1 MISKV
6 LTVAAISVAVY
17 FAVALGLIV
26 SQRPGPLPE
35 REGLDFSRI
44 IGGGTERASLE
55 TRSFTAREGQALTY
69 ANVSAPGA
77 EELPLVIMLHGS
89 GWYHGQF
96 AGLAR
101 ALRDVAEVK
110 ALTLRGHGT
119 DPARRGDV
127 DYTGQLEDDI
137 ADFIAQSGGRDGRR
151 VILLGHSSG
160 GGLAVRFAGGA
171 HGALADGIIL
181 LAPFLKHDAPTT
193 RPNSGGWAHVLMR
206 RVIGLSML
214 NNVGITALDHL
225 RMIQFA
231 IPRAVLEGPLGAH
244 ATTRYSWRLNKSYA
258 PRNDYLGDVAV
269 LPPFLVIAGR
279 DDEAFDAEG
288 YAPVMGAVTDK
299 GRYQIVDGAGH
310 LDIVDSPQTE
320 ALVRDYLLGLD

>member
-1 MISKV
+1 MITRL
-6 LTVAAISVAVY
+6 LTIAAISIAIY
-17 FAVALGLIV
+17 FALALGLIV

-35 REGLDFSRI
+35 RAGLDFSEI
-44 IGGGTERASLE
+44 IGNGAEPGGLE
-55 TRSFTAREGQALTY
+55 TRRFEARDGQALTY
-69 ANVSAPGA
+69 AHVKAPGA

-110 ALTLRGHGT
+110 ALTLRGHGK

-127 DYTGQLEDDI
+127 GYTGQLEDDI
-137 ADFIAQSGGRDGRR
+137 ADLIRQSGGRDGRK

-171 HGALADGIIL
+171 HGALADGMIL

-193 RPNSGGWAHVLMR
+193 RPNSGGWAHVLTR
-206 RVIGLSML
+206 RIIGLSML
-214 NNVGITALDHL
+214 NTVGITALDHL
-225 RMIQFA
+225 PMIQFA
-231 IPRAVLEGPLGAH
+231 MPRAVLEGPLGDY
-244 ATTRYSWRLNKSYA
+244 ATTSYSWRLNKSYA
-258 PRNDYLGDVAV
+258 PRDDYLADVAA
-269 LPPFLVIAGR
+269 LPPFLLVAGR

-288 YAPVMGAVTDK
+288 YAPLMGTVTDK
-299 GRYQIVDGAGH
+299 GRYEIVDGVGH
-310 LDIVDSPQTE
+310 LDIVDNPQTE
-320 ALVRDYLLGLD
+320 TLIRDYLLGLD